1 MQGFLLTQYDVN
13 QVREKFGHL
22 PVFSGLINLLEEH
35 ANSSFVGPIAEI
47 YSETVGTLKDLD
59 LSDITD
65 AAYDDGFTDGEFNGY
80 GDGKNDGHEEGYD
93 EGESEGY
100 QRGYDEGYSAGYD
113 AGQEVE
119 SDI

>member
-13 QVREKFGHL
+13 QINAKFGHL

-47 YSETVGTLKDLD
+47 YSETVGALKDLD
-59 LSDITD
+59 LSE
-65 AAYDDGFTDGEFNGY
+65 FTDEAFEDGVASGEFRGY
-80 GDGKNDGHEEGYD
+80 GDGKKDGHEEGYD

-100 QRGYDEGYSAGYD
+100 QNGYLEGYTAGYD
-113 AGQEVE
+113 AGKAVE
-119 SDI
+119 EDI